1 MLSSKRKVA
10 INLLY
15 AVLAILSVMSCASSK
30 DVAYLQDKVFDNP
43 VELEKNAGIVIEP
56 KDMLSIVVN
65 SRTPELAPMFNLPI
79 ANVYAG
85 TESFSGSQRIS
96 CYTVDEEGF
105 ISFPVLGKIKVLGM
119 TRWECA
125 DYIKKELIKNK
136 YLDDPIVIIEFTNFK
151 VSVLGEVKS
160 PGTYTIN
167 GDRLTILQ
175 AISLAGDLPLFGQRK
190 NVSVI
195 RENAGERTIYE
206 VDLTST
212 SIFQSPA
219 YYIKQND
226 IIYVE
231 PTDIKKRQSTVDDKA
246 LRITSIALSSS
257 SVLVSIA
264 TLVSTLVMRNK

>member
-1 MLSSKRKVA
+1 MIQKSLIA
-10 INLLY
+10 T
-15 AVLAILSVMSCASSK
+15 AILVIVFLTSCSTSK
-30 DVAYLQDKVFDNP
+30 DNLTYFSNLGSQTSGTIPSGNY
-43 VELEKNAGIVIEP
+43 ELKIIPDDELVITVTS
-56 KDMLSIVVN
+56 LV
-65 SRTPELAPMFNLPI
+65 PEATAQFNLPMTNI
-79 ANVYAG
+79 ATRSATSPTQQSSLMTY
-85 TESFSGSQRIS
+85 I
-96 CYTVDEEGF
+96 VDRDGY
-105 ISFPVLGKIKVLGM
+105 IMMPVLGKIKVLGM

-136 YLDDPIVIIEFTNFK
+136 YLDDPIVTIEFTNFK

-175 AISLAGDLPLFGQRK
+175 AISLAGDLTLFGQRK

-264 TLVSTLVMRNK
+264 TLISTLVMRNK